1 MEWKG
6 QWEVAISQELL
17 SLSQSLPLTTL
28 VELDLESARETYWIT
43 QLRRGLLSSRREG
56 GGERGGGEWGIEVVG
71 QRGLCF
77 FLTLTIIIH
86 PVTHSL
92 TLMLLPT

>member
-1 MEWKG
+1 MG
-6 QWEVAISQELL
+6 SCYLAGVA
-17 SLSQSLPLTTL
+17 LPLSISSPL
-28 VELDLESARETYWIT
+28 LPSWNWIWN
-43 QLRRGLLSSRREG
+43 RREKRIG
-56 GGERGGGEWGIEVVG
+56 LRNYGAAFFPHREKEEENEGKGREWGIEVVG

-92 TLMLLPT
+92 TLLLLPT